1 MEPFVKTPFE
11 ARMLSAV
18 QKKNKIWKRIQGIG
32 SNQGLIV
39 NLRLKENWVMLAT
52 EYKYTECV
60 IAAKRR
66 AAKMQNELQQSN
78 QLRENW
84 MGYNKS

>member
-1 MEPFVKTPFE
+1 MGPFVKSPFE
-11 ARMLSAV
+11 AGMLSAV
-18 QKKNKIWKRIQGIG
+18 QKKNLEKNSRNKKQPGTNSESKTKRKLG
-32 SNQGLIV
+32 NA
-39 NLRLKENWVMLAT
+39 EH
-52 EYKYTECV
+52 KYID

-66 AAKMQNELQQSN
+66 AAKRQNELEQSN

>member
-1 MEPFVKTPFE
+1 MEPFVKTPFQ

-18 QKKNKIWKRIQGIG
+18 QKKNLEKNTRKRKQPGTNHESKARG
-32 SNQGLIV
+32 
-39 NLRLKENWVMLAT
+39 NWVMQAT
-52 EYKYTECV
+52 EYKYTECFT
-60 IAAKRR
+60 AAKRR
-66 AAKMQNELQQSN
+66 AAKMQNELEQSN